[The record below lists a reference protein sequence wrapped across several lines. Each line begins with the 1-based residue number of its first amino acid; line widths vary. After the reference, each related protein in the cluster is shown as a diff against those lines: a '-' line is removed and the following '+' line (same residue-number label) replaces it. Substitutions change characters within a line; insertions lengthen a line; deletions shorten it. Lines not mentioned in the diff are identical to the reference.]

1 LLLING
7 KSNMST
13 VTHTIEDTDDPE
25 LLGRVVVDEKV
36 ELIGLLAEY
45 QTVDDI
51 LKAARAVRRAGFT
64 RWDVHSPFPI
74 HGIDHAMGIKPT
86 ILPWLVLGGGLTG
99 LTSAIALQWYCNA
112 YDYKFLISGKPV
124 WSFPANVPV
133 IFELTVLFS
142 ALTAVFGML
151 GLNRLPSLYNP
162 LFKSERFRRATTDR
176 FFLMID
182 ASDNKFSEEATTR
195 LLLDAGA
202 KAIERVED

>member
-1 LLLING
+1 
-7 KSNMST
+7 MST

-25 LLGRVVVDEKV
+25 LLGRVIVDEKV

-45 QTVDDI
+45 ESVDDI

-74 HGIDHAMGIKPT
+74 HGIDYAMGIKPT

-99 LTSAIALQWYCNA
+99 LATAIWLQWYCNA
-112 YDYKFLISGKPV
+112 FDYQFLISGKPI

-133 IFELTVLFS
+133 MFELTVLFS

-151 GLNRLPSLYNP
+151 GLNRLPQLYNP
-162 LFKSERFRRATTDR
+162 LFKSARFRRVTSDR
-176 FFLMID
+176 FFVVVD
-182 ASDNKFSEEATTR
+182 ASDNKFSEDATTR
-195 LLLDAGA
+195 LLTKAGA
-202 KAIERVED
+202 KSVERVED